1 MRPADLKPADFR
13 AYPPLSRAFAT
24 ENLSVLKRLPLALA
38 ALMLRE
44 VLAYDWKFPAER
56 KDLERQFAFLA
67 ASTTADFEKAAGGF
81 NLQLTPELQDADWVN
96 QPALFSEKMT
106 AHLWATHQIEKFRGA
121 AIGLVAAVNA
131 SLPEEAAPIPRIA
144 IVLIGKDAT
153 ASEVPLF
160 RKLRPFGTHFTSVE
174 EGDGYRLILT
184 SVQKRATAHPL
195 PYSHWYIDGGN
206 ITGLTCAALTSISY
220 ESIRP
225 LRIALQSR
233 MQSAWAA
240 GMGSETLRTTLAQ
253 LQPKDFGLHGDPVF
267 DRLQLSLLSEASGTQ
282 IYSTTFA
289 QWAAREVLR
298 RAQPQT
304 LLLRFAPRQR
314 ERAMS
319 EMLEEGNKTPPLD
332 PAGSLRD
339 ADLGAYYTWLNLQR
353 LTGAADSSF
362 LVWFENHKEALLI
375 SPKTARARTVA
386 DRVEWPSL
394 IAQVGLG

>member
-1 MRPADLKPADFR
+1 
-13 AYPPLSRAFAT
+13 
-24 ENLSVLKRLPLALA
+24 
-38 ALMLRE
+38 MLRE
-44 VLAYDWKFPAER
+44 VLGYDWKFPAER

-67 ASTTADFEKAAGGF
+67 ASTPANFQKTVGGF
-81 NLQLTPELQDADWVN
+81 GLQLTPELQDSDWVN

-106 AHLWATHQIEKFRGA
+106 AHLWATHQIEQFRAA
-121 AIGLVAAVNA
+121 AIGLVAAVNTG
-131 SLPEEAAPIPRIA
+131 LPEEAVPLSRIGV
-144 IVLIGKDAT
+144 VLIGKGV
-153 ASEVPLF
+153 ASSQELLF
-160 RKLRPFGTHFTSVE
+160 RKLRPFGTHFTNLE
-174 EGDGYRLILT
+174 EGDGYRLLLS
-184 SVQKRATAHPL
+184 SVEKRATAHPL
-195 PYSHWYIDGGN
+195 PYGHWYIDGGAV
-206 ITGLTCAALTSISY
+206 TGSACAALTSVSY

-233 MQSAWAA
+233 MQAAWAA

-253 LQPKDFGLHGDPVF
+253 LQPKDFELHGNPVF
-267 DRLQLSLLSEASGTQ
+267 DRFQLSLLSEASGTQ

-314 ERAMS
+314 ERPMN

-353 LTGAADSSF
+353 LAGAAESSF

-375 SPKTARARTVA
+375 APKTARGRTVA
-386 DRVEWPSL
+386 ERVAWPSL
-394 IAQVGLG
+394 ITQVGLS